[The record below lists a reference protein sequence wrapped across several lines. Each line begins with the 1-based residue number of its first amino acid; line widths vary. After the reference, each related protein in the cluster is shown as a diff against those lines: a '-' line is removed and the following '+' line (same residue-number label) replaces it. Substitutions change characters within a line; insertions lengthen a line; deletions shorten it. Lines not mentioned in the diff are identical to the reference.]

1 MFLSIENV
9 PGVPDASSFPPV
21 CTNRSYTHTHAQRDI
36 IDFGTSRWLKTGQ
49 RPGWPCCGHLH
60 NWGPSTQVYKTT
72 RWTRGA
78 GPAVGITV
86 SAQFS
91 GIILWLK
98 CSMIFSSIF
107 FWFLE
112 ISIFPE
118 KFQDFFSTKLFT
130 HLQNAPRVTPR
141 PLISWQTMFLSIE
154 NVSGVPDGSRF
165 PLICTN
171 RGCNL

>member
-1 MFLSIENV
+1 MSASNNKSPIPKNKSRASNNT
-9 PGVPDASSFPPV
+9 PD
-21 CTNRSYTHTHAQRDI
+21 N
-36 IDFGTSRWLKTGQ
+36 
-49 RPGWPCCGHLH
+49 
-60 NWGPSTQVYKTT
+60 T

-112 ISIFPE
+112 ISIFFRKIPR
-118 KFQDFFSTKLFT
+118 FFSTKLFT
-130 HLQNAPRVTPR
+130 HLQNALRVTPR
-141 PLISWQTMFLSIE
+141 VLISWQTMFLSIE
-154 NVSGVPDGSRF
+154 NVSGVPDGPSFPPVGTAAAGFQNKRSAWHHRF
-165 PLICTN
+165 WDIALTEN
-171 RGCNL
+171 RPKAGINHFGKRGR